1 MNLGL
6 GKFSTE
12 NFSRFSKK
20 FTSVEVDLKNY
31 LLWDARDR
39 QRFRTWVNKKEIG
52 VIPRL
57 SLRTSRSKE
66 EFQDLMNAAREEF
79 EGRIRFF
86 LIASGRKRFDHDQDL
101 RSRREFSL
109 SVGDGGADLCFEWGE
124 EDTPMTTSWVRTA
137 FPQAMMMLDLDFHW
151 KFREKTENILHFKLH
166 GWHPERWMRRYGEVL
181 IRKFQKRMGLYP
193 EAILILAHSGRIEEA
208 PEFA

>member
-6 GKFSTE
+6 AKFSTE
-12 NFSRFSKK
+12 NFSRFSKR

-31 LLWDARDR
+31 MLWNARDR
-39 QRFRTWVNKKEIG
+39 QRFRAWIIKKEIG

-66 EFQDLMNAAREEF
+66 EIVDLQSAAREEF
-79 EGRIRFF
+79 QGRFRFF
-86 LIASGRKRFDHDQDL
+86 LIASGRKRFDNELDL
-101 RSRREFSL
+101 RSRKEFSL
-109 SVGDGGADLCFEWGE
+109 SVENGGADLCFEWGE
-124 EDTPMTTSWVRTA
+124 EDTPMTTSWLPAA
-137 FPQAMMMLDLDFHW
+137 FPKATMMLDLDCHW
-151 KFREKTENILHFKLH
+151 KFREKATGELQFKLH
-166 GWHPERWMRRYGEVL
+166 GWHPERWMRRYGETL
-181 IRKFQKRMGLYP
+181 IGKFRKRMSLYP